1 MSNQPTATPADAQ
14 VIMQLYDLRRESEMR
29 KARNFFGNFWPQ
41 SADEVLKLMNN
52 FAAQENAW
60 FRQVLSY
67 WEMVASLYLRGALH
81 EGLFLDTAGEMW
93 FVFAKIRPY
102 LAQMREASGFSDMLS
117 KVEKAIEATP
127 EGRERLKTFEE
138 RIAKFAE
145 MARSTRR
152 ASAAD

>member
-1 MSNQPTATPADAQ
+1 MPNQPSATPVDAQ
-14 VIMQLYDLRRESEMR
+14 VVMQLYDLRREAEMR
-29 KARNFFGNFWPQ
+29 KARNFIANFWPQ

-52 FAAQENAW
+52 FGAQENAW

-81 EGLFLDTAGEMW
+81 EGLFLDNAGEMW
-93 FVFAKIRPY
+93 FVYAKIQPY
-102 LAQMREASGFSDMLS
+102 LAQMRATSGFPEFLS
-117 KVEKAIEATP
+117 KVEKAIEASP
-127 EGRERLKTFEE
+127 EGRERLRTFEE

-145 MARSTRR
+145 MARARR